1 MPNFRSLSL
10 FNERLVVAVVVVV
23 VLSQS
28 VGQADRQAFPR
39 TAHQRQWHRQRG
51 HGRLNLDEQFYDY
64 ACPLSLYHTRQSVSL
79 LFSLSHQFKQE
90 NEIETDRE
98 RAKLDFLNILLDP
111 TRCGDDV
118 TACA

>member
-1 MPNFRSLSL
+1 MHFTM
-10 FNERLVVAVVVVV
+10 
-23 VLSQS
+23 
-28 VGQADRQAFPR
+28 R
-39 TAHQRQWHRQRG
+39 TLQWHRHRQRG